1 MINDNINNIKPHLI
15 ILDISNISI
24 VQVMSDNE
32 DLYCNPQ
39 SNVFLQ
45 ARKQNKPPKKLNEK
59 KKLFGK
65 KPAPQPE
72 SKPEKPRPAL
82 LSNQTDFNLKVGQER
97 NFWKKS
103 EKTV

>member
-1 MINDNINNIKPHLI
+1 
-15 ILDISNISI
+15 
-24 VQVMSDNE
+24 MSDNE

-65 KPAPQPE
+65 KPA
-72 SKPEKPRPAL
+72 SL
-82 LSNQTDFNLKVGQER
+82 TIFDFSSNYVMLGKK
-97 NFWKKS
+97 NFL
-103 EKTV
+103 